1 MAWHIIEKL
10 LEEVAKHSTFVG
22 KVWIT
27 AIFLF
32 RIVVVTR
39 ICDTVYHDEQA
50 AFRCNIKQPG
60 CENVCFN
67 DFSPIS
73 HVRFWGFQ
81 IIAVAL
87 PSILFIVYAAHEVGR
102 KVSRPTGNQKLGT
115 PIRNSSIFKEKPK
128 NTKEYFKRFL
138 KFLFA
143 KKRAK
148 RTLAQRKKSQVS
160 EEGHES
166 EIKQI
171 ELNLCRGY
179 IFQSVVRCIV
189 EIFFAFL
196 QFRLFG
202 FDVPEV
208 VKCDLDPCPNSV
220 DCYISRP
227 KEKRILL
234 VFMFCIC
241 LLCILLNLLEI
252 GTFISYR
259 DDDEQKPNLKDF
271 GVGDSAKQHK
281 MYAKSFLHPEDATNH
296 QESDEEEYRRRI
308 DLVHSDN
315 YI

>member
-102 KVSRPTGNQKLGT
+102 KISRPAGNQKLGT
-115 PIRNSSIFKEKPK
+115 IKGPIGRIGSRLRTHGRSQRNS
-128 NTKEYFKRFL
+128 
-138 KFLFA
+138 
-143 KKRAK
+143 
-148 RTLAQRKKSQVS
+148 KS
-160 EEGHES
+160 
-166 EIKQI
+166 
-171 ELNLCRGY
+171 
-179 IFQSVVRCIV
+179 
-189 EIFFAFL
+189 
-196 QFRLFG
+196 
-202 FDVPEV
+202 
-208 VKCDLDPCPNSV
+208 
-220 DCYISRP
+220 
-227 KEKRILL
+227 L
-234 VFMFCIC
+234 VF
-241 LLCILLNLLEI
+241 
-252 GTFISYR
+252 Y
-259 DDDEQKPNLKDF
+259 
-271 GVGDSAKQHK
+271 
-281 MYAKSFLHPEDATNH
+281 
-296 QESDEEEYRRRI
+296 
-308 DLVHSDN
+308 
-315 YI
+315 